1 MNERR
6 RVLFVAEAVTLA
18 HVTRPLV
25 LAQALDPVRYELHFA
40 CADGYEKLL
49 EELPAR
55 RWSIASITPQRFI
68 DALAKGQPIYDRG
81 TLESYLREDLRLLD
95 EIRPDV
101 VVGDFRL
108 SLAVATPL
116 RGVPYFN
123 VVNAHWSPYYVEQ
136 RAPFPEHPLG
146 RVLGPELAG
155 ALFRRVEPLVFRL
168 HAAPLNRLRR
178 QHGLSALGSLREA
191 YTEANV
197 VLYAD
202 TPGLLPCRNLPAHH
216 HYLGP
221 ILWSPAVEPPAWW
234 DALPV
239 DRPCIYVT
247 LGSSGAVQVL
257 PRLLAALA
265 ALPVSVLLAT
275 AGRSQPENPPANVYV
290 ADYLPGMAAAG
301 RSALVVSNGG
311 SATAYQA
318 LAQGVPVLGLP
329 SNMDQ
334 FFTQSAIVRRGAG
347 RLVRPSQATIEILW
361 ATVTDLL
368 ASEQCRQAAQ
378 AVAHEFAQFDAVGR
392 FRALIEGGEI
402 TKGPFSPLLSSSYL
416 S

>member
-1 MNERR
+1 MSQQRR
-6 RVLFVAEAVTLA
+6 ILFVAEAVTLA

-25 LAQALDPVRYELHFA
+25 LAQALDPARYELHFA

-49 EELPAR
+49 EGLPAR
-55 RWSIASITPQRFI
+55 RWSIASITPQRFM
-68 DALAKGQPIYDRG
+68 DALAKGQPIYDRA
-81 TLESYLREDLRLLD
+81 TLEGYLQEDLRLLD

-108 SLAVATPL
+108 SLAVAAPL

-146 RVLGPELAG
+146 RVLGPGLAG
-155 ALFRRVEPLVFRL
+155 ALFRWVEPLVFRL
-168 HAAPLNRLRR
+168 HAAALNRLRQ
-178 QHGLSALGSLREA
+178 QHGLPALGSLRDA
-191 YTEANV
+191 YTQADV

-202 TPGLLPCRNLPAHH
+202 TPGLLPCRDLPAHH

-221 ILWSPAVEPPAWW
+221 ILWSPAVELPAWW
-234 DALPV
+234 DTVPT

-265 ALPVSVLLAT
+265 ELPVSVLLAT

-301 RSALVVSNGG
+301 RSALVIGNGG

-318 LAQGVPVLGLP
+318 LAHGVPVLGLP

-347 RLVRPSQATIEILW
+347 RLVRPSQATVKILR
-361 ATVTDLL
+361 ATVRDLL
-368 ASEQCRQAAQ
+368 ANEQYRQAGREIAD
-378 AVAHEFAQFDAVGR
+378 EFAQFDAVEK
-392 FRALIEGGEI
+392 FRLLIEGR
-402 TKGPFSPLLSSSYL
+402 
-416 S
+416 